1 MKNNIVVFYVK
12 GIHPLDEYI
21 EKISF
26 EELRIKDNMSD
37 AEINEIIK
45 DYYEN
50 VFLEEVPWYYYECY
64 DEYIFW
70 VDWWKKAWNDVVPI
84 EELNINDSTTEEERE
99 EILQN
104 YFVHKYLWRMNS
116 WWIITKKEV

>member
-1 MKNNIVVFYVK
+1 MAYNKKRSIKTSFLVTVSKKIINMKNNIVVFYVK

-26 EELRIKDNMSD
+26 EELRIKDNMSA

-50 VFLEEVPWYYYECY
+50 VFLEEVP
-64 DEYIFW
+64 
-70 VDWWKKAWNDVVPI
+70 
-84 EELNINDSTTEEERE
+84 
-99 EILQN
+99 
-104 YFVHKYLWRMNS
+104 
-116 WWIITKKEV
+116 